1 MEQQLKE
8 RLVGAAVLVTLAVIL
23 IPLLLDGPD
32 SGESARTEPALS
44 SADNGAGRIVVEI
57 KRNADAPAGPPNQT
71 RPGPPKQSRPGPP
84 SAEATPSTTSG
95 PAAAVSAPARRVEAA
110 GPAQTAPAVTAE
122 PAPAKPSRP
131 AGSGTQPAAQSS
143 PAKGAPT
150 VADGWAVQVGSFGSR
165 DNAEKLRGQLS
176 ADGFPVFLMRVE
188 SGGRTFHRVRVGPY
202 ADRADAEAA
211 AGRLAAAGPGG
222 TVVRQGG

>member
-32 SGESARTEPALS
+32 SGESARPEPALS

-57 KRNADAPAGPPNQT
+57 KRNADAPAGPANRT
-71 RPGPPKQSRPGPP
+71 RPRPSP
-84 SAEATPSTTSG
+84 AEAAPSTPSD
-95 PAAAVSAPARRVEAA
+95 PAAAVSAPAAAAA
-110 GPAQTAPAVTAE
+110 GPEPTPPAAKAE
-122 PAPAKPSRP
+122 PVPAKPSRP
-131 AGSGTQPAAQSS
+131 SGSGTQPAAQSS
-143 PAKGAPT
+143 PAAGPPPA
-150 VADGWAVQVGSFGSR
+150 AEGWAVQVGSFGSR
-165 DNAEKLRGQLS
+165 DNAEKLRRQLS
-176 ADGFPVFLMRVE
+176 ADGFPVFLTRVE

-202 ADRADAEAA
+202 ADRAGAEAA
-211 AGRLAAAGPGG
+211 AGRLAAVGPGG